1 MKHQKNFLNVR
12 SQIEQES
19 LTEMA
24 KKNQEE
30 FMKIY
35 RDLQQGN

>member
-12 SQIEQES
+12 SQIGQES

-24 KKNQEE
+24 KKNQVE